1 MRALCSSGSKPARSV
16 AVAFRRGGVLLRL
29 AGSRKILH
37 RCAGSQSRRRLA
49 IADRY
54 ELAVLDGDDRHFL
67 VRRAGLVR
75 EVCIP
80 GHTGEAGDGKDGV
93 VDRLRTQI
101 SRLVHRLDHQ
111 EIGRAHV

>member
-1 MRALCSSGSKPARSV
+1 MPDERGPSV
-16 AVAFRRGGVLLRL
+16 ASSEGGGLLRL
-29 AGSRKILH
+29 AGSRKKLH
-37 RCAGSQSRRRLA
+37 RCAASQSRRRLA

-54 ELAVLDGDDRHFL
+54 ELAVLDGDDSHFL

-75 EVCIP
+75 EVCVP
-80 GHTGEAGDGKDGV
+80 GYAGEAGDGEDGV

-111 EIGRAHV
+111 VD